1 MSNKIKQQLIEIFDA
16 SVQQVAGFNAC
27 YQHVKHAS
35 FHNDGFQ
42 PDLIL
47 AVGKAASGM
56 CAGALSALTRPCPA
70 LVVTKYQ
77 HTDPQLLAFDD
88 VKIIESAHPVPDENS
103 LLAGE
108 ALIQAAQSQD
118 EDSHLLLLVSGGASA
133 LAESLPQETSLAQW
147 QQLTDQMLSRG
158 FNIGQI
164 NSVRKETS
172 LIKDGKLLSHF
183 KGKRVKV
190 LAISDVEGDSISV
203 IGSGIGDT
211 ARANCDT
218 QTDLIATNAIA
229 REAAASHAASLGY
242 TVNTNTEN
250 MYRDVYEVAAQI
262 AEQLLSAQPGSY
274 VFGGEPTVVLP
285 ENPGSGGRNQS
296 LALALA
302 IAIKGREDIH
312 ILVAG
317 TDGSDGPT
325 DAAGGIVNGDTV
337 DEIATAQQYLDVAD
351 AGSYLRQQNAIFI
364 TGPTNTN
371 VMDLVIAVIT

>member
-1 MSNKIKQQLIEIFDA
+1 MSNKIKQQLIDIFDA

-27 YQHVKHAS
+27 YQHVKHSAS
-35 FHNDGFQ
+35 QNDGFQ
-42 PDLIL
+42 PDLVL

-56 CAGALSALTRPCPA
+56 CAGALSALAHPCPA

-77 HTDPQLLAFDD
+77 HTDPKVLAFDN
-88 VKIIESAHPVPDENS
+88 VTVIESAHPVPDENS
-103 LLAGE
+103 LAAGD
-108 ALIQAAQSQD
+108 ALIQAVQTLNANNQ
-118 EDSHLLLLVSGGASA
+118 LLLLVSGGASA
-133 LAESLPQETSLAQW
+133 LAELLPKKTSLEQW
-147 QQLTDQMLSRG
+147 QQLTDQMLSQG

-211 ARANCDT
+211 ASVHCDS

-229 REAAASHAASLGY
+229 REAAASHANSLGY
-242 TVNTNTEN
+242 SVNSNTEN
-250 MYRDVYEVAAQI
+250 MYHDVHKVAAQI
-262 AEQLLSAQPGSY
+262 AEQLLTAQPGSY
-274 VFGGEPTVVLP
+274 IFGGEPTVVLP

-302 IAIKGREDIH
+302 IAIKGRADIH

-325 DAAGGIVNGDTV
+325 DAAGGIVDGSTV
-337 DEIATAQQYLDVAD
+337 KETATAQAFLDDAD
-351 AGSYLRQQNAIFI
+351 AGTYLRQQNAIFI

>member
-1 MSNKIKQQLIEIFDA
+1 MSNKIKQQLIEIFEA

-27 YQHVKHAS
+27 YQHVKQET
-35 FHNDGFQ
+35 FFNDGFQ

-56 CAGALSALTRPCPA
+56 CAGALSGLQQPCPA

-77 HTDPQLLAFDD
+77 HTDPQVLNFEN
-88 VKIIESAHPVPDENS
+88 VKVIESAHPVPDENS
-103 LLAGE
+103 LLAGA
-108 ALIQAAQSQD
+108 ALIEAAASLSDDSQ
-118 EDSHLLLLVSGGASA
+118 LLLLVSGGASA
-133 LAESLPQETSLAQW
+133 LAESLPAETSLEQW

-158 FNIGQI
+158 YNIGQI
-164 NSVRKETS
+164 NSIRKETS
-172 LIKDGKLLSHF
+172 LIKDGKLLTHF
-183 KGKRVKV
+183 KGKQVKV

-211 ARANCDT
+211 ERANCTT
-218 QTDLIATNAIA
+218 QIDLIATNAIA
-229 REAAASHAASLGY
+229 REAAAAHAQTLGY
-242 TVNTNTEN
+242 KVLTNTEN
-250 MYRDVYEVAAQI
+250 MYQDVYEVAAQI
-262 AEQLLSAQPGSY
+262 AEQLLSAKPGAY
-274 VFGGEPTVVLP
+274 IFGGEPTVVLP

-302 IAIKGREDIH
+302 IAAKGRDDIH

-325 DAAGGIVNGDTV
+325 DAAGGIINGNTVEDT
-337 DEIATAQQYLDVAD
+337 ERAQHFLDRAD
-351 AGSYLRQQNAIFI
+351 AGTFLRQQQAIYI

-371 VMDLVIAVIT
+371 VMDLVIAIIT